1 MSSDA
6 IINFSHVS
14 KGFLP
19 KRPSL
24 GHLLQV
30 LVGRRSVPE
39 DMFWALRD
47 VTFSVR
53 PGECLGII
61 GKNGAGKST
70 LLQLLSGI
78 YEPNFGSIQVK
89 GRMVSLLELGSGFNM
104 DYTGRENIFIYASV
118 IGMTE
123 QEINIKLDDIINFAD
138 IGKFIDQPL
147 KKYSSGMLV
156 RLAFSIN
163 IHIDADILVID
174 EALAVGDIFFVQK
187 CMRAIR
193 EHIKTKTVLFV
204 SHDTNVVMELCT
216 RALLLEQGSIVMDG
230 SPKDVLDRYQQD
242 LMGYKPVRIAP
253 DSRAE
258 PGTPDQPRG
267 ENGNT
272 LPSEENST
280 NKIGKIMDECDF
292 RQADRINSQC
302 GNAIY
307 FKNNLFAAPP
317 SSAPAEDILV
327 FEEAFLS
334 DTSGRRIMSTNGGEL
349 VSVNLRYRFL
359 SDADNVY
366 FGFAVRDY
374 KGQYIFS
381 DNTFYLSK
389 ECPLRFVRGGV
400 YTASFVFRMPYL
412 LQGTYLL
419 VAVASSGSPNNFT
432 ILSWVNEAGF
442 FDSRN
447 RDNFQGLVGIPMLNI
462 TIQRES

>member
-1 MSSDA
+1 MSSDT
-6 IINFSHVS
+6 IIEFSHVS
-14 KGFLP
+14 KGFFP
-19 KRPSL
+19 KRPGL
-24 GHLLQV
+24 GHLLNV
-30 LVGRRSVPE
+30 LIGRRNVPE
-39 DMFWALRD
+39 DMFWALKD
-47 VTFSVR
+47 ITFSVR

-89 GRMVSLLELGSGFNM
+89 SRMVSLLELGSGFNM

-123 QEINIKLDDIINFAD
+123 QEINTKLNDIIDFAD
-138 IGKFIDQPL
+138 IGEFIDQPL

-156 RLAFSIN
+156 RLAFAIN
-163 IHIDADILVID
+163 IHMDADILIID

-204 SHDTNVVMELCT
+204 SHDTNIVMELCT

-242 LMGYKPVRIAP
+242 LMGYKPASVAP
-253 DSRAE
+253 DSRSE
-258 PGTPDQPRG
+258 TEMLDQPKVSGR
-267 ENGNT
+267 T
-272 LPSEENST
+272 LPAGENST
-280 NKIGKIMDECDF
+280 DKTSKIMDECDF
-292 RQADRINSQC
+292 RQADRIYSQC

-317 SSAPAEDILV
+317 FSAPAEDILV

-334 DTSGRRIMSTNGGEL
+334 DANGRRIMGTNGGEL
-349 VSVNLRYRFL
+349 VSINLRYRFL
-359 SDADNVY
+359 SDTENV
-366 FGFAVRDY
+366 FVGFAVRDY

-381 DNTFYLSK
+381 DNTFYLNK
-389 ECPLRFVRGGV
+389 ECPSRFVCGGV
-400 YTASFVFRMPYL
+400 YITSFVFRMPYL

-419 VAVASSGSPNNFT
+419 VAAAASGTPNDFT

>member
-1 MSSDA
+1 
-6 IINFSHVS
+6 
-14 KGFLP
+14 
-19 KRPSL
+19 
-24 GHLLQV
+24 
-30 LVGRRSVPE
+30 
-39 DMFWALRD
+39 MFWALKD

-78 YEPNFGSIQVK
+78 YEPNCGSIQVK

-118 IGMTE
+118 IGMTK
-123 QEINIKLDDIINFAD
+123 QEINIKLDDIISFAD
-138 IGKFIDQPL
+138 IGDFIDQPL
-147 KKYSSGMLV
+147 KKYSSGMVV
-156 RLAFSIN
+156 RLAFAIN
-163 IHIDADILVID
+163 IHMDADILVID

-204 SHDTNVVMELCT
+204 SHDTTMVLELCT
-216 RALLLEQGSIVMDG
+216 RALLLEQGSIVMDS
-230 SPKDVLDRYQQD
+230 SPQKVVDHYQLE
-242 LMGYKPVRIAP
+242 LMGYKPVSVAP
-253 DSRAE
+253 DSHTE
-258 PGTPDQPRG
+258 VESPGQSG
-267 ENGNT
+267 GGNI
-272 LPSEENST
+272 LPAREHPAGGTDNAA
-280 NKIGKIMDECDF
+280 DECDF
-292 RQADRINSQC
+292 RHADRMNSQC

-317 SSAPAEDILV
+317 SSAPAEEILV
-327 FEEAFLS
+327 FEEAFLC
-334 DTSGRRIMSTNGGEL
+334 DASGRRITGINGGEV

-359 SDADNVY
+359 SDTDNVY
-366 FGFAVRDY
+366 VGFAVRDY

-381 DNTFYLSK
+381 DNTFYLNKRRS
-389 ECPLRFVRGGV
+389 LRFARGCV

-412 LQGTYLL
+412 LRGTYVL
-419 VAVASSGSPNNFT
+419 VAAASSGTPDDFT
-432 ILSWVNEAGF
+432 ILSWVSEAGF